1 MGLQSIRKMVL
12 GPDVAAVDLSFSP
25 CVCVAF
31 EKLAS
36 LLFREYERASKW
48 SSEHERDGCDEDS
61 DREQAN
67 ALEAFFQT

>member
-1 MGLQSIRKMVL
+1 MSPLSIF
-12 GPDVAAVDLSFSP
+12 LSLRV

-36 LLFREYERASKW
+36 LLFREYVRASKW